1 MSKILL
7 GLDVGS
13 QTIKAVQ
20 LSREKN
26 KIRLLSAGFI
36 PTPKIESDLALRGDE
51 QIIANSIKQLAHDM
65 KLNTT
70 DVSLSLPS
78 YKVVTQV
85 IETPMMTDRELESSI
100 QWEAEQYIPLPL
112 SKVKLDYSVISK
124 NETTKK
130 MKILLVAAP
139 ISLLEKYMRI
149 VTLAGLNTIAIE
161 TEILASARST
171 NNSLPTLPN
180 ILLVSMGATNTEIAI
195 IRDHLLTLTRTYP
208 IGGNTLTRA
217 VSEELGFDFNQAEEY
232 KKTYG
237 IEEDKLEGKLSKIM
251 SPFFNNLFAE
261 VDKTIVYFKEEYPKE
276 ELMTLVI
283 SGGTAKLPGLMLQTT
298 KNIGINSQISNPFIN
313 IESDQEVLATLNS
326 DAPLYTTAVGLAL
339 RES

>member
-1 MSKILL
+1 MAKILL

-20 LSREKN
+20 LSREKS
-26 KIRLLSAGFI
+26 KVRLLSAGFI
-36 PTPKIESDLALRGDE
+36 PTPKIETDLAARGDE
-51 QIIANSIKQLAHDM
+51 QVIANTIKQLVHDM

-85 IETPMMTDRELESSI
+85 IETPIMNEKELASAIS
-100 QWEAEQYIPLPL
+100 WEAEQYIPLPL
-112 SKVKLDYSVISK
+112 AKVKLDYTVISI
-124 NETTKK
+124 NETLKK

-139 ISLLEKYMRI
+139 ISLIEKYMRI
-149 VTLAGLNTIAIE
+149 IEASGLNPIAIE
-161 TEILASARST
+161 TEIFAAARAI
-171 NNSLPTLPN
+171 NHSLPTLQN
-180 ILLVSMGATNTEIAI
+180 VLLVSMGATNTEIAI
-195 IRDHLLTLTRTYP
+195 IKNQMLTLTRTYP

-217 VSEELGFDFNQAEEY
+217 IAEELGFDQAQAEEY

-237 IEEDKLEGKLSKIM
+237 IEEDKLEGKLVKILN
-251 SPFFNNLFAE
+251 PFFNNLFTE
-261 VDKTIVYFKEEYPKE
+261 IDKTIAYFREEYPKE

-283 SGGTAKLPGLMLQTT
+283 SGGTAKLPGLMLATT
-298 KNIGINSQISNPFIN
+298 KNIGVNSQVANPFIN
-313 IESDQEVLATLNS
+313 LEINSEVVNSLNPE
-326 DAPLYTTAVGLAL
+326 APLYTTAVGLGL